1 MGDIT
6 VKRVIAA
13 IGLVL
18 AAVALLSAVV
28 NGFSAPA
35 WVLPSAVLALAVVLV
50 V

>member
-18 AAVALLSAVV
+18 AAIALLGAVV
-28 NGFSAPA
+28 SGFSSPA
-35 WVLPSAVLALAVVLV
+35 WVLPAAVLALAIVLV

>member
-18 AAVALLSAVV
+18 AAVAFLAALVS
-28 NGFSAPA
+28 GFAAPA
-35 WVLPSAVLALAVVLV
+35 WVLPAAVLALAVVLV

>member
-18 AAVALLSAVV
+18 AAVALLAAIVS
-28 NGFSAPA
+28 GFSAPA
-35 WVLPSAVLALAVVLV
+35 WVLPAAVLALAVVLV